1 MTVTVIPMIPIT
13 VASDLCVTHT
23 AAGEPEGPDAEVTL
37 GARLSGACPIHAGVD
52 VGGGRERHQ
61 ELKRRKN

>member
-1 MTVTVIPMIPIT
+1 MVTVTVIPMIPIT

-23 AAGEPEGPDAEVTL
+23 AAREPEGPDAEVTL
-37 GARLSGACPIHAGVD
+37 GARLSGTCPVHAG

-61 ELKRRKN
+61 ELKRRTH

>member
-37 GARLSGACPIHAGVD
+37 GARLSGTCPVHAGVD
-52 VGGGRERHQ
+52 VGGRERHQ
-61 ELKRRKN
+61 ELKRRKH

>member
-1 MTVTVIPMIPIT
+1 MTVIPMIPIT
-13 VASDLCVTHT
+13 VTSDLCVTHT
-23 AAGEPEGPDAEVTL
+23 AAGEPEGPDAEVTQ

-61 ELKRRKN
+61 ELKRRKR